1 MVIGAWVFDLLEEIV
16 RVSFFHLSFNLQVY
30 DKGSV
35 RNHSLSLFMRCF
47 NGSCQPILEISVF
60 YIWKLKRHCEHR
72 LNHWTEVNDL
82 KCRIR
87 LSVASSLLL
96 TLPTSLVRFSISG
109 FRIIYHAYWY
119 SRSFWNT
126 LCTVSVVRTDAEQV
140 SPHGGSASAWIPCV
154 SRIPRVRRSVIQLK
168 GHRKAVGEA

>member
-16 RVSFFHLSFNLQVY
+16 RVSFFRLSFNLQVCA
-30 DKGSV
+30 KGSV
-35 RNHSLSLFMRCF
+35 QNYSLSLFMRCF

-82 KCRIR
+82 KCRIM

-96 TLPTSLVRFSISG
+96 TLATNLARYSISG

-119 SRSFWNT
+119 SRSLWNA
-126 LCTVSVVRTDAEQV
+126 LCTTFVVRTDAEQV
-140 SPHGGSASAWIPCV
+140 SSHGGSTTAWIPRV